1 MRTKTITSRTEALSS
16 RRVVLRVLGG
26 AVVGALL
33 LAGGARPGRADQT
46 TDVSAFLMSLTDRAI
61 AELTD
66 SSVPVDERK
75 NRFRTLFKDNFD
87 IPAIGRFVLGRY
99 WNAADEPARQEFLT
113 VFEDVMVERFAPQ
126 FTGYAGASFQI
137 GSIREVNEDN
147 QIMVSSTV
155 APPNAEVVQVDWRVR
170 NDGGRFRVLD
180 VTGQGVSMALTLRSE
195 YASVIKNSGGRID
208 SLIALLRDRIA
219 KSG

>member
-1 MRTKTITSRTEALSS
+1 MARRRT
-16 RRVVLRVLGG
+16 VLRTLGATVIG
-26 AVVGALL
+26 IAL
-33 LAGGARPGRADQT
+33 LAGGGRPGRADQAA
-46 TDVSAFLMSLTDRAI
+46 DVSAFLVSLTDRAI
-61 AELTD
+61 TELTD
-66 SSVPVDERK
+66 ASVPVDERK

-99 WNAADEPARQEFLT
+99 WNAADEPARKEFLV

-126 FTGYAGASFQI
+126 FTGYAGTSFEI

-155 APPNAEVVQVDWRVR
+155 APRNAEVVSVDWRVR

-195 YASVIKNSGGRID
+195 YASVLKNSGGRID
-208 SLIALLRDRIA
+208 ALITMLRQRTA